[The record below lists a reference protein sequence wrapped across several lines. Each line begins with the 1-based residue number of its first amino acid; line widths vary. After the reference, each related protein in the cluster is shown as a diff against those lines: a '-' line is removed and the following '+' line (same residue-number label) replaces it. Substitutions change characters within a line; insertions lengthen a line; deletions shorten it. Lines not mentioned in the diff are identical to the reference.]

1 MGHPRPLYH
10 LFSYYQTNFRSLT
23 TIVCGKILC
32 PSGIRRRDSNPQPLE
47 HESTKPLN
55 QGSRPAAYNLGCF
68 FLTSL
73 STQELHGQRM
83 IVHYCY
89 VKMYFVVVKSRTTQ
103 SMAATEIELFSP
115 LGYVS

>member
-47 HESTKPLN
+47 HESTPITTKPGLPPSSLQLGLFLFN
-55 QGSRPAAYNLGCF
+55 ISIYSRAPWAKNDR
-68 FLTSL
+68 SL
-73 STQELHGQRM
+73 LLRENVLCSRQ
-83 IVHYCY
+83 
-89 VKMYFVVVKSRTTQ
+89 VKDNAKYD
-103 SMAATEIELFSP
+103 
-115 LGYVS
+115 GD